1 MIKRLKLKTKDNYIV
16 RTKKR
21 ILRDTLDHEAKYK
34 TTFKDIRTYFK
45 IFNKALFKNTLNPFN
60 DVKIKKIVRASGQCV
75 EYISYRKG
83 TNSFVLE
90 MMPKYKNKMEFLNTL
105 SHEMVHLWQQTIKK
119 DTGNHNKLFF
129 SFRNKFKRLNLKLS
143 H

>member
-1 MIKRLKLKTKDNYIV
+1 VIKKTRIKDSYIV

-21 ILRDTLDHEAKYK
+21 ILRDTVDSEAKYT
-34 TTFKDIRTYFK
+34 TTFKDIRNYFK
-45 IFNKALFKNTLNPFN
+45 IFNKSLFKNVLNSFN
-60 DVKIKKIVRASGQCV
+60 DVKIKRIVRGSGQCV

-83 TNSFVLE
+83 TNFFVLE

-105 SHEMVHLWQQTIKK
+105 AHEMVHLWQQTIKK

-143 H
+143 Y

>member
-1 MIKRLKLKTKDNYIV
+1 MKKKITKDNYII

-21 ILRDTLDHEAKYK
+21 ILKDTADCQKKYI
-34 TTFKDIRTYFK
+34 TNFKDIRNYFK
-45 IFNKALFKNTLNPFN
+45 IFNKSLFKNELNPFN
-60 DVKIKKIVRASGQCV
+60 DVKIKRIVRGSGQCV

-83 TNSFVLE
+83 TNFFVLE

-105 SHEMVHLWQQTIKK
+105 AHEMLHLWQQTIKK

-143 H
+143 Y

>member
-1 MIKRLKLKTKDNYIV
+1 MKKKTTKDNYII

-21 ILRDTLDHEAKYK
+21 ILRDTADCQKKYI
-34 TTFKDIRTYFK
+34 TNFKDIRNYFK
-45 IFNKALFKNTLNPFN
+45 IFNKSLFKNELNPFN
-60 DVKIKKIVRASGQCV
+60 DVKIKRIVRGSGQCV

-83 TNSFVLE
+83 TNFFVLE

-129 SFRNKFKRLNLKLS
+129 SFRNKFKKLNLKLS
-143 H
+143 Y

>member
-1 MIKRLKLKTKDNYIV
+1 MKKKTTKDNYII

-21 ILRDTLDHEAKYK
+21 ILKDTADCQKKYI
-34 TTFKDIRTYFK
+34 TNFKDIRNYFK
-45 IFNKALFKNTLNPFN
+45 IFNKSLFKNKLKPFN
-60 DVKIKKIVRASGQCV
+60 DVKIKRIVRGSGQCV

-83 TNSFVLE
+83 TNFFVLE

-143 H
+143 Y

>member
-1 MIKRLKLKTKDNYIV
+1 VIKKTRIKDSYIV

-21 ILRDTLDHEAKYK
+21 ILRDTVDSEAKYT
-34 TTFKDIRTYFK
+34 TTFKDIRNYFK
-45 IFNKALFKNTLNPFN
+45 IFNKSLFKNALNSFN
-60 DVKIKKIVRASGQCV
+60 NVKIKRIVRSSGQCV

-83 TNSFVLE
+83 TNFFVLE

-105 SHEMVHLWQQTIKK
+105 AHEMVHLWQQTIKK

-143 H
+143 Y

>member
-1 MIKRLKLKTKDNYIV
+1 MKKKTTKDNYII

-21 ILRDTLDHEAKYK
+21 ILKDTTDCQKKYI
-34 TTFKDIRTYFK
+34 TNFKDIRNYFK
-45 IFNKALFKNTLNPFN
+45 IFNKSLFKNELNPFN
-60 DVKIKKIVRASGQCV
+60 DVKIKRIVRGSGQCV

-83 TNSFVLE
+83 TNFFVLE

-143 H
+143 Y

>member
-1 MIKRLKLKTKDNYIV
+1 MPKKKKIKDNYIV

-21 ILRDTLDHEAKYK
+21 ILRETADIEAKYK

-45 IFNKALFKNTLNPFN
+45 IFNKSLFKNELNPFN
-60 DVKIKKIVRASGQCV
+60 DVKIKRIVRGSGQCV

-83 TNSFVLE
+83 TNFFVLE

-129 SFRNKFKRLNLKLS
+129 SFRNKFKKLNLKLS
-143 H
+143 Y

>member
-1 MIKRLKLKTKDNYIV
+1 MIKKTRIKDSYIV

-21 ILRDTLDHEAKYK
+21 ILRDTVDSEAKYT
-34 TTFKDIRTYFK
+34 TTFKDIRNYFK
-45 IFNKALFKNTLNPFN
+45 IFNKSLFKNALNSFN
-60 DVKIKKIVRASGQCV
+60 NVKIKRIVRSSGQCV

-83 TNSFVLE
+83 TNFFVLE

-105 SHEMVHLWQQTIKK
+105 AHEMVHLWQQTIKK

-143 H
+143 Y

>member
-1 MIKRLKLKTKDNYIV
+1 MKKKTTKDNYII

-21 ILRDTLDHEAKYK
+21 ILKDTADCQKKYI
-34 TTFKDIRTYFK
+34 TNFKDIRNYFK
-45 IFNKALFKNTLNPFN
+45 IFNKSLFKNELNPFN
-60 DVKIKKIVRASGQCV
+60 DVKIKRIVRGSGQCV

-83 TNSFVLE
+83 TNFFVLE

-119 DTGNHNKLFF
+119 DTGNHNIFF
-129 SFRNKFKRLNLKLS
+129 
-143 H
+143 

>member
-1 MIKRLKLKTKDNYIV
+1 MKKKKIVKDSYIV

-21 ILRDTLDHEAKYK
+21 ILKDTAESEKKY
-34 TTFKDIRTYFK
+34 TTNFKDIRNYFK
-45 IFNKALFKNTLNPFN
+45 IFNKSLFKSKLNPFN
-60 DVKIKKIVRASGQCV
+60 DVMIKRIVGGSGQCV

-105 SHEMVHLWQQTIKK
+105 SNEMVHLWQQTIIN

-129 SFRNKFKRLNLKLS
+129 SFKNKFKRLNLKLS
-143 H
+143 Y

>member
-1 MIKRLKLKTKDNYIV
+1 MKKKKIVKDSYIV

-21 ILRDTLDHEAKYK
+21 ILKDTAESEKKYI
-34 TTFKDIRTYFK
+34 TNFKDIRNYFK
-45 IFNKALFKNTLNPFN
+45 IFNKSLFKSKLNPFN
-60 DVKIKKIVRASGQCV
+60 DVMIKRIVGGSGQCV

-83 TNSFVLE
+83 TNRFVLE

-105 SHEMVHLWQQTIKK
+105 SHEMVHLWQQTIMN

-143 H
+143 Y

>member
-1 MIKRLKLKTKDNYIV
+1 MKKKTTKDNYII

-21 ILRDTLDHEAKYK
+21 ILKDTADCQKKYI
-34 TTFKDIRTYFK
+34 TNFKDIRNYFK
-45 IFNKALFKNTLNPFN
+45 IFNKSLFKNELNPFN
-60 DVKIKKIVRASGQCV
+60 DVKIKRIVRGSGQCV

-83 TNSFVLE
+83 TNFFVLE
-90 MMPKYKNKMEFLNTL
+90 MMPKYKNKIKFLNTL

-143 H
+143 Y

>member
-1 MIKRLKLKTKDNYIV
+1 MKKKTTKDNYII

-21 ILRDTLDHEAKYK
+21 ILKDTADCQKKYI
-34 TTFKDIRTYFK
+34 TNFKDIRNYFK
-45 IFNKALFKNTLNPFN
+45 IFNKSLFKNKLNPFN
-60 DVKIKKIVRASGQCV
+60 DVKIKRIVRGSGQCV

-83 TNSFVLE
+83 TNFFVLE
-90 MMPKYKNKMEFLNTL
+90 MMPKYKNKMEFLNTS

-143 H
+143 Y

>member
-1 MIKRLKLKTKDNYIV
+1 MPKKKKIKDNYIV
-16 RTKKR
+16 RIKKR
-21 ILRDTLDHEAKYK
+21 ILRETADSEAKYK

-45 IFNKALFKNTLNPFN
+45 IFNKSLFKNKLNPFN
-60 DVKIKKIVRASGQCV
+60 DVKIKRIVRGSGQCV

-83 TNSFVLE
+83 TNFFVLE

-129 SFRNKFKRLNLKLS
+129 SFRNKFKKLNLKLS
-143 H
+143 Y

>member
-1 MIKRLKLKTKDNYIV
+1 MKKKTTKDNYII

-21 ILRDTLDHEAKYK
+21 ILKDTADCQKKYI
-34 TTFKDIRTYFK
+34 TNFKDIRNYFK
-45 IFNKALFKNTLNPFN
+45 IFNKSLFKNELNPFN
-60 DVKIKKIVRASGQCV
+60 DVKIKRIVKGSGQCV

-83 TNSFVLE
+83 TNFFVLE

-143 H
+143 Y

>member
-1 MIKRLKLKTKDNYIV
+1 MNKKNQNKDSYII

-21 ILRDTLDHEAKYK
+21 ILRETIDSESKYK
-34 TTFKDIRTYFK
+34 TTFKDIRIYFK
-45 IFNKALFKNTLNPFN
+45 IFNKSLFKNVLNPFN
-60 DVKIKKIVRASGQCV
+60 DVKIKRIVRGSGQCI
-75 EYISYRKG
+75 EYISHRKG
-83 TNSFVLE
+83 TNFFVLE

-129 SFRNKFKRLNLKLS
+129 SFRNKFKKLNLKLS
-143 H
+143 Y

>member
-1 MIKRLKLKTKDNYIV
+1 MKKKITKDNYII

-21 ILRDTLDHEAKYK
+21 ILKDTADCQKKYI
-34 TTFKDIRTYFK
+34 TNFKDIRNYFK
-45 IFNKALFKNTLNPFN
+45 IFNKSLFKNELNPFN
-60 DVKIKKIVRASGQCV
+60 DVKIKRIVRGSGQCV

-83 TNSFVLE
+83 TNFFVLE

-143 H
+143 Y

>member
-1 MIKRLKLKTKDNYIV
+1 MPKKKKIKDNHIV

-21 ILRDTLDHEAKYK
+21 ILRETADSEAKYK

-45 IFNKALFKNTLNPFN
+45 IFNKSLFKNKLNPFN
-60 DVKIKKIVRASGQCV
+60 DVKIKRIVRGSGQCV

-83 TNSFVLE
+83 TNFFVLE

-129 SFRNKFKRLNLKLS
+129 SFRNKFKKLNLKLS
-143 H
+143 Y

>member
-1 MIKRLKLKTKDNYIV
+1 MKKKTTKDNYII

-21 ILRDTLDHEAKYK
+21 ILKDTADCQKKYI
-34 TTFKDIRTYFK
+34 TNFKDIRNYFK
-45 IFNKALFKNTLNPFN
+45 IFNKSLFKNELNPFN
-60 DVKIKKIVRASGQCV
+60 DVKIKRIVRGSGQCV

-83 TNSFVLE
+83 TNFFVLE

-105 SHEMVHLWQQTIKK
+105 AHEMVHLWQQTIKK

-143 H
+143 Y

>member
-1 MIKRLKLKTKDNYIV
+1 MIKKTRIKDSYIV
-16 RTKKR
+16 STKKR
-21 ILRDTLDHEAKYK
+21 ILRDTVDSEAKYT
-34 TTFKDIRTYFK
+34 TTFKDIRNYFK
-45 IFNKALFKNTLNPFN
+45 IFNKSLFKNALNSFN
-60 DVKIKKIVRASGQCV
+60 NVKIKRIVRGSGQCV

-83 TNSFVLE
+83 TNFFVLE

-105 SHEMVHLWQQTIKK
+105 AHEMVHLWQQTIKK

-143 H
+143 Y

>member
-1 MIKRLKLKTKDNYIV
+1 MIKKTRIIDSYIV

-21 ILRDTLDHEAKYK
+21 ILRDTVDSEAKYT
-34 TTFKDIRTYFK
+34 TTFKDIRNYFK
-45 IFNKALFKNTLNPFN
+45 IFNKSLFKNALNSFN
-60 DVKIKKIVRASGQCV
+60 NVKIKRIVRGSGQCV

-83 TNSFVLE
+83 TNFFVLE

-105 SHEMVHLWQQTIKK
+105 AHEMVHLWQQTIKK

-143 H
+143 Y

>member
-1 MIKRLKLKTKDNYIV
+1 MKKKKIVKDSYIV

-21 ILRDTLDHEAKYK
+21 ILRDTIETEKKY
-34 TTFKDIRTYFK
+34 TTNFKDIRNYFK
-45 IFNKALFKNTLNPFN
+45 IFNKSLFKNELNPFN
-60 DVKIKKIVRASGQCV
+60 DVKIKRIVRGSGQCV
-75 EYISYRKG
+75 EYTSYRKG
-83 TNSFVLE
+83 TNFFVLE

-129 SFRNKFKRLNLKLS
+129 SFRNKFKKLNLKLS
-143 H
+143 Y

>member
-1 MIKRLKLKTKDNYIV
+1 MIKKTRIKDSYIV

-21 ILRDTLDHEAKYK
+21 ILRDTVDSEAKYT
-34 TTFKDIRTYFK
+34 TTFKDIRNYFK
-45 IFNKALFKNTLNPFN
+45 IFNKSLFKNALNSFN
-60 DVKIKKIVRASGQCV
+60 NVKIKRIVRGSGQCV
-75 EYISYRKG
+75 EYISHRKG
-83 TNSFVLE
+83 TNFFVLE

-105 SHEMVHLWQQTIKK
+105 AHEMVHLWQQTIKK

-143 H
+143 Y